1 MSGLCH
7 GPGTV
12 QVLSLE
18 QWQHTEGSFP
28 GVTAECAVS
37 LQERT
42 VGGENLGVA
51 VGAAVMQ
58 PATRTGAAQ

>member
-7 GPGTV
+7 RPGAV
-12 QVLSLE
+12 QVLSLV
-18 QWQHTEGSFP
+18 QRQQREGSFA
-28 GVTAECAVS
+28 GVTADSAVS

-51 VGAAVMQ
+51 VGAAVVQ